1 MKRIL
6 PFALIVICV
15 PHVAASAAQAQPILK
30 RVEEMLRD
38 QLGGAR
44 SADATAERGYLGMI
58 GDDTP
63 DSTGVAVLEVYP
75 GQPAATG
82 GLAVGD
88 VITSVDGRQIRT
100 MDELVTA
107 ALDKPVGTKLAM
119 TVSRD
124 GEARKLQIT
133 LGRRP
138 AEPGAPANELPA
150 PDSMPNPVPPSGPRL
165 GVRSVAVTS
174 DVQQQHN
181 LAEAAGAHVIYVA
194 PDSPAAKANVP
205 LGAVI
210 TAVDKSPIKTPEELA
225 AVIRSSTQPTVELT
239 YVHAGR
245 TQRVNADLGQTATA
259 QPPLVDTQVRKA
271 RGPALNTADGPSTSP
286 PPQTPPP
293 PQPNPPTS
301 PPAAED
307 RVGKLLERIEALERR
322 LEALEAKQ
330 SDE

>member
-1 MKRIL
+1 MIRIL
-6 PFALIVICV
+6 LPAMTMIVSLLL
-15 PHVAASAAQAQPILK
+15 AASPAQAQPILK

-44 SADATAERGYLGMI
+44 PVDAAAERGYLGMI

-63 DSTGVAVLEVYP
+63 DGTGVVVLEVYP
-75 GQPAATG
+75 GQPAVQG
-82 GLAVGD
+82 GLAAGD

-119 TVSRD
+119 TISRD

-150 PDSMPNPVPPSGPRL
+150 PAAMPNLVPPSGPRL
-165 GVRSVAVTS
+165 GVRSVAVTP

-181 LAEAAGAHVIYVA
+181 LAEAAGAHVIHVA

-210 TAVDKSPIKTPEELA
+210 TAVDKFPIKSPEELA
-225 AVIRSSTQPTVELT
+225 DVIRSSSTPTVELT

-245 TQRVNADLGQTATA
+245 TQRVTADLGQAA
-259 QPPLVDTQVRKA
+259 DAPPALVETQARKA
-271 RGPALNTADGPSTSP
+271 QGPALVAPNNPSSTP
-286 PPQTPPP
+286 AATTTPPP
-293 PQPNPPTS
+293 PQPNPPT
-301 PPAAED
+301 PAAKD
-307 RVGKLLERIEALERR
+307 RLDELLDRIEALERR
-322 LEALEAKQ
+322 LEAIETRQ
-330 SDE
+330 SSP

>member
-1 MKRIL
+1 MNRIL
-6 PFALIVICV
+6 LLSSLIFAMLLL
-15 PHVAASAAQAQPILK
+15 AAPAAQAQPILK

-44 SADATAERGYLGMI
+44 SADAVAERGYLGMI

-63 DSTGVAVLEVYP
+63 DGTGVVVLEVYP
-75 GQPAATG
+75 GQPAAQG
-82 GLAVGD
+82 GLATGD

-100 MDELVTA
+100 MDELVKG

-138 AEPGAPANELPA
+138 VEPGAPANELPA
-150 PDSMPNPVPPSGPRL
+150 PDAMPNLVPPSGPRL
-165 GVRSVAVTS
+165 GVRSVAVTP

-181 LAEAAGAHVIYVA
+181 LAEAVGAHVIHVT
-194 PDSPAAKANVP
+194 PGSPAAKANVP

-210 TAVDKSPIKTPEELA
+210 TAVDKFPIKTPEELA
-225 AVIRSSTQPTVELT
+225 DVIRSTSTPTVELT

-245 TQRVNADLGQTATA
+245 TQRVTADLGQAA
-259 QPPLVDTQVRKA
+259 ESPPALVETQARKA
-271 RGPALNTADGPSTSP
+271 QGPALVPPSDSP
-286 PPQTPPP
+286 PT
-293 PQPNPPTS
+293 
-301 PPAAED
+301 PAARRNAATAAAESTASQFRGSGPLRGVD
-307 RVGKLLERIEALERR
+307 RTYRSARAPRR
-322 LEALEAKQ
+322 GT
-330 SDE
+330 

>member
-1 MKRIL
+1 MIRIL
-6 PFALIVICV
+6 LPAMTIIVSLLF
-15 PHVAASAAQAQPILK
+15 AASPAQAQPILK

-44 SADATAERGYLGMI
+44 PADAAAERGYLGMI

-63 DSTGVAVLEVYP
+63 DGTGVVVLEVYP
-75 GQPAATG
+75 GQPAAQG

-107 ALDKPVGTKLAM
+107 GLDKPVGTKLAI
-119 TVSRD
+119 TISRD

-150 PDSMPNPVPPSGPRL
+150 PAAMPNLVPPSGPRL
-165 GVRSVAVTS
+165 GVRSVVVTP

-181 LAEAAGAHVIYVA
+181 LAEAAGAHVIHVA

-210 TAVDKSPIKTPEELA
+210 TAVDKFPIKTPEELA
-225 AVIRSSTQPTVELT
+225 DVIRSSSAPTVELT

-245 TQRVNADLGQTATA
+245 TQRVTADLGQAA
-259 QPPLVDTQVRKA
+259 DAPPALVETQARKA
-271 RGPALNTADGPSTSP
+271 QGPALVAPNSPSSTP
-286 PPQTPPP
+286 AATTTPPP
-293 PQPNPPTS
+293 PQPNPPT
-301 PPAAED
+301 PAAKD
-307 RVGKLLERIEALERR
+307 RLDELLDRIEALERR
-322 LEALEAKQ
+322 IEAIETRQ
-330 SDE
+330 SSP